1 MSIFYA
7 HWICLTGVHQWECPG
22 FIYPNSTIAQIIY
35 GASSLSTEFHAID
48 MALSR
53 WDRADLVIHS
63 DFLGD
68 IQKLSNGLS
77 NRPLLRQVQLTTLD
91 RQDRVLLTGVTCNDS
106 VDALTKEAALIPTL
120 PTKTFC
126 FVVTM
131 RSEMRPGV
139 H

>member
-1 MSIFYA
+1 
-7 HWICLTGVHQWECPG
+7 
-22 FIYPNSTIAQIIY
+22 
-35 GASSLSTEFHAID
+35 

-91 RQDRVLLTGVTCNDS
+91 RQDRGLLTGVTCNDS

-131 RSEMRPGV
+131 RSEWANRDETRGALDLISNFIS
-139 H
+139 HSRYLTNSIR